1 MLNKAQFI
9 GRLTADPKCGNTN
22 NSAYA
27 FVSIACNSKYKDKD
41 GNTQERVEYIDIS
54 FFSRLA
60 EIISEYCHKGDLIYA
75 EAKISVKNI
84 NEKGIKM
91 KSIQIIGDKLRI
103 LTSPKHTPQQNI
115 TDEDYPE

>member
-1 MLNKAQFI
+1 MGTDKKYDVFI
-9 GRLTADPKCGNTN
+9 SYR
-22 NSAYA
+22 
-27 FVSIACNSKYKDKD
+27 KDD
-41 GNTQERVEYIDIS
+41 TQERVEYIDIS